1 MKPLLKSRILLLIL
15 IIVGNGKMMS
25 QEAKENKSY
34 TKLNKYMIGLQ
45 LNPEFGIDE
54 IGDLFGGSFDNI
66 YMVASLRG
74 AKRFTNATNL
84 LMGFETSVYWRNKYY
99 FNSQL
104 WHFGPLIRYEYFR
117 YKRLCL
123 FAEMVPTFN
132 YYFINYIQNQLTP
145 GFQAYDKEEFK
156 FGVYFAPGINLSSKS
171 GRWSFDITL
180 KASTYKLVN
189 GKNFAPSFKVN
200 FNF

>member
-15 IIVGNGKMMS
+15 IIVGNGRMMS

-54 IGDLFGGSFDNI
+54 IGDFFGGNFDNI
-66 YMVASLRG
+66 QMVASLRG
-74 AKRFTNATNL
+74 ARRLTNATDL
-84 LMGFETSVYWRNKYY
+84 LLGFETTVYWRNNYY
-99 FNSQL
+99 SNSQM
-104 WHFGPLIRYEYFR
+104 WHFGPLVRYEYFR
-117 YKRLCL
+117 HKRLCL

-132 YYFINYIQNQLTP
+132 YYFINYMQDQMPIGSQSN
-145 GFQAYDKEEFK
+145 DKEEFK

-200 FNF
+200 IKF